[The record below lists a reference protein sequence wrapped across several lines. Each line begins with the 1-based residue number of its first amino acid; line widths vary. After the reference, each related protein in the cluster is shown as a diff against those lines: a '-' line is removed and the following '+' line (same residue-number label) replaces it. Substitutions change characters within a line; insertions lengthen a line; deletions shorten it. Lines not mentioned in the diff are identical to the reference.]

1 MQPLISH
8 ISKDYLEMMRALKT
22 AAVWQWTQKLT
33 SYIRQLLCDF
43 LVVLG
48 LIQFYY
54 SP

>member
-8 ISKDYLEMMRALKT
+8 VSKDYLEMMRVLKA

-33 SYIRQLLCDF
+33 SYIRQLICDF

-48 LIQFYY
+48 LIQSYY